1 MRSGACIEHAFVYRP
16 RPVIASADDIVTFCS
31 DALDDA
37 DVERLV
43 GWLAWRTGRNQAM
56 AGGGLPAHRLRHA
69 AEHWLDDERRGRLLR
84 WLRHRVARGLP
95 PVPG

>member
-1 MRSGACIEHAFVYRP
+1 MFDYPA
-16 RPVIASADDIVTFCS
+16 RPVHASAEDIVTFCS
-31 DALDDA
+31 DAVDA
-37 DVERLV
+37 ADIERLV

-56 AGGGLPAHRLRHA
+56 AGAGRPTDRLRHA

-84 WLRHRVARGLP
+84 WLRHRVAQGLP

>member
-1 MRSGACIEHAFVYRP
+1 VFDYRARSVD
-16 RPVIASADDIVTFCS
+16 ASADDIVTFCR
-31 DALDDA
+31 DAVGDA

-56 AGGGLPAHRLRHA
+56 AGAGPPMERLRHA

-84 WLRHRVARGLP
+84 WLRHRVAQGLP

>member
-1 MRSGACIEHAFVYRP
+1 MFGYPA
-16 RPVIASADDIVTFCS
+16 RPVDASAEDIVSFCS
-31 DALDDA
+31 DAIDDA

-56 AGGGLPAHRLRHA
+56 AGAGPPTDRLRHA
-69 AEHWLDDERRGRLLR
+69 TEHWLDDERRGRLLR
-84 WLRHRVARGLP
+84 WLRHRVAQGLP

>member
-1 MRSGACIEHAFVYRP
+1 VD
-16 RPVIASADDIVTFCS
+16 ASAEDIVSFCS
-31 DALDDA
+31 DAIDDA

-56 AGGGLPAHRLRHA
+56 AGAGPPAERLRHA
-69 AEHWLDDERRGRLLR
+69 AEHWLDEERRDRLLR
-84 WLRHRVARGLP
+84 WLRQRVAQGLP

>member
-1 MRSGACIEHAFVYRP
+1 MD
-16 RPVIASADDIVTFCS
+16 ASADDIVTFCS
-31 DALDDA
+31 DSVETA

-56 AGGGLPAHRLRHA
+56 AGAGQPLDRLRHA
-69 AEHWLDDERRGRLLR
+69 TEHWLDGERRAQLLR
-84 WLRHRVARGLP
+84 WLRSRVAQGRS